1 MKKVFIYLL
10 VVFSPLVLS
19 LVGCSDD
26 DYTSNS
32 IVGLWEMTGNRN
44 GWIPLQIVEEG
55 DIVVEFTKDGKVK
68 TLGKDEGPHPFN
80 KNSTCVYSIVKIE
93 RSIFTGQSG
102 KAVKITDKNAPK
114 WSYFFSYSFSNDSL
128 FLSQE
133 AYDGWGYVFKRLR

>member
-26 DYTSNS
+26 DFTSNS
-32 IVGLWEMTGNRN
+32 IVGLWEMTGYRN

-80 KNSTCVYSIVKIE
+80 KNSSCIYSIVKIDLL
-93 RSIFTGQSG
+93 GNQ
-102 KAVKITDKNAPK
+102 VK
-114 WSYFFSYSFSNDSL
+114 
-128 FLSQE
+128 LS
-133 AYDGWGYVFKRLR
+133 R